1 MSTYRTVIRMTD
13 SGPYIIKLILNLGC
27 EVGQNDLSPEVFN
40 VHVIRREKNGDVLM
54 RTEHGAEVALPSVG
68 YVTVKAA
75 YPCDENG
82 SFLPRG
88 SYAALEL
95 LEERLNKKIEGSVL
109 SSRYVQ
115 NCFRVTQ
122 LKPFPPLEADKP
134 ATTGLVFDTFDGD
147 ISPELNSWQ
156 NDESTLKYGWFTPKH
171 EAGQK
176 LPLIIWLHGAGEGGN
191 DPLVA
196 YTGNRVTALSS
207 PKVQRELGGAAWV
220 LVPQCPTVW
229 MDDGKE
235 QLGRSNQSIYS
246 KPLKACIDQFIAEHV
261 DEVDTSRI
269 WITGISNGG
278 FMTVRMVLDYPG
290 FFAAAAPG
298 CTPFFEENITD
309 EVVDTLKKT
318 PIWFTHAKNDELVHP
333 EETVL
338 PLYRCLHDAGAENLH
353 FTYWEEV
360 LDPTGEYKDEHG
372 RPKRYMNHGVWVL
385 MLDDVCRADVDGR
398 AVLCDGVPCTIWEW
412 MGKQHL

>member
-1 MSTYRTVIRMTD
+1 MTHCITRLRFKLKD
-13 SGPYIIKLILNLGC
+13 ESIAKTDIVKKIKGVVSVVQAGGRIPGISLEGAPDIK
-27 EVGQNDLSPEVFN
+27 EVGIAAFISGIFGTISEPAIYGVNLKYKRPFICASIFTG
-40 VHVIRREKNGDVLM
+40 IG
-54 RTEHGAEVALPSVG
+54 GAII
-68 YVTVKAA
+68 AA
-75 YPCDENG
+75 AGADCIMQLG
-82 SFLPRG
+82 SISIYTMAMF
-88 SYAALEL
+88 
-95 LEERLNKKIEGSVL
+95 
-109 SSRYVQ
+109 
-115 NCFRVTQ
+115 VTQ

-220 LVPQCPTVW
+220 LVPQCPT
-229 MDDGKE
+229 
-235 QLGRSNQSIYS
+235 
-246 KPLKACIDQFIAEHV
+246 
-261 DEVDTSRI
+261 
-269 WITGISNGG
+269 
-278 FMTVRMVLDYPG
+278 
-290 FFAAAAPG
+290 
-298 CTPFFEENITD
+298 
-309 EVVDTLKKT
+309 
-318 PIWFTHAKNDELVHP
+318 
-333 EETVL
+333 
-338 PLYRCLHDAGAENLH
+338 
-353 FTYWEEV
+353 
-360 LDPTGEYKDEHG
+360 GEYKDEHG